1 MKKWLIYRFPRV
13 WEWTVKIKV
22 LSWWLKWENQIILF
36 VNLWLE
42 WKKKLNDCNGLFFN
56 KLHIYD
62 QSIGKNGGF
71 MANAYA
77 GADLNRLRFR
87 INTDT
92 NFFRDRFHPGW
103 TKVCKHEQITS
114 GTPLENLALH
124 MNHSSTKYWKIQK
137 LNDTFYYPLWDFVF
151 YYLNVDL
158 LPPLF
163 ASDFINKYCIVFYYF
178 FHLLLV
184 NC

>member
-1 MKKWLIYRFPRV
+1 MQR
-13 WEWTVKIKV
+13 T
-22 LSWWLKWENQIILF
+22 
-36 VNLWLE
+36 
-42 WKKKLNDCNGLFFN
+42 FFN
-56 KLHIYD
+56 TLHIYD
-62 QSIGKNGGF
+62 QSIGKNVGF

-87 INTDT
+87 INTET
-92 NFFRDRFHPGW
+92 NFSMDGFHPGW